1 MENEKLE
8 TPVVEET
15 KTDEGLHY
23 DSGFFVSVRFLTSK
37 KSFFFHHETDELKIG
52 DYVVVDTVRG
62 LEMGVISST
71 PKDISEYQSEL
82 GLKPILRIAT
92 NEDLDKYHELE
103 VLAKQNFPLVKESIN
118 ALNLDMQLVSVEYTL
133 DGTKCIVSYASD
145 NRVDFR
151 DLLKDLASKLK
162 CRIEL
167 RQIGTRD
174 RSKAVGG
181 IGPCGLPLC
190 CSSFLKE
197 FDGIS
202 INMAKNQYL
211 ALNIQKLSGHCGK
224 LICCLKYE
232 DEYYSELRKSLPRI
246 GQRIIFEDEEYKIT
260 NFNVMSG
267 TARLENKEK
276 VNQIKIDKLLE
287 ILAEAKK

>member
-8 TPVVEET
+8 TPVVEEV
-15 KTDEGLHY
+15 KTDEGQHY

-37 KSFFFHHETDELKIG
+37 KSFFFHTETNEIKIG
-52 DYVVVDTVRG
+52 DYVVVETVRG
-62 LEMGVISST
+62 LELGVINST

-82 GLKPILRIAT
+82 GLKPILRAA
-92 NEDLDKYHELE
+92 NEDDISKYRELE
-103 VLAKQNFPLVKESIN
+103 TLAKQNFPLVKESIN

-232 DEYYSELRKSLPRI
+232 DDYYSELRKSLPRI
-246 GQRIIFEDEEYKIT
+246 GQRIMFEDEEYKIT

-276 VNQIKIDKLLE
+276 VNQIKIDQLLAL
-287 ILAEAKK
+287 LADSKK

>member
-1 MENEKLE
+1 MELEKTE
-8 TPVVEET
+8 NIVVEEV
-15 KTDEGLHY
+15 KDEGMHY
-23 DSGFFVSVRFLTSK
+23 DTGYFVGVRFLTSK
-37 KSFFFHHETDELKIG
+37 KSFYFHHDNNLLKIG
-52 DYVVVDTVRG
+52 DYVVVDTIRG
-62 LEMGVISST
+62 LELGVVSSN
-71 PKDISEYQSEL
+71 PADISEYNSDL
-82 GLKPILRIAT
+82 GLKPILRVAT
-92 NEDLDKYHELE
+92 EEDKNKFNELQT
-103 VLAKQNFPLVKESIN
+103 LAKENFTIVKESIN
-118 ALNLDMQLVSVEYTL
+118 QLNLDMQLVSVEYTL
-133 DGTKCIVSYASD
+133 DGTKCLVSYVSD

-151 DLLKDLASKLK
+151 DLLKDLASKFK

-174 RSKAVGG
+174 RSKTVGG

-232 DEYYSELRKSLPRI
+232 DQYYTELRKSLPKL
-246 GQRIIFEDEEYKIT
+246 GQRIMYENEEFKIT

-276 VNQIKIDKLLE
+276 ITQISINQLLE
-287 ILAEAKK
+287 LMTTNK

>member
-1 MENEKLE
+1 MENEKIE
-8 TPVVEET
+8 TPEVKEEA
-15 KTDEGLHY
+15 KDEGIHY
-23 DSGFFVSVRFLTSK
+23 DTGYFISVSFLTSK
-37 KSFFFHHETDELKIG
+37 KSFYFHHENNELKIG
-52 DYVVVDTVRG
+52 DHVVVDTVRG
-62 LEMGVISST
+62 LELGIISSL
-71 PKDISEYQSEL
+71 PKDISEYQSDL
-82 GLKPILRIAT
+82 GLKPILRKAT
-92 NEDLDKYHELE
+92 EEDITKYQELE
-103 VLAKQNFPLVKESIN
+103 KLAKENFPIVKDAIN
-118 ALNLDMQLVSVEYTL
+118 SLNLDMQLVSVEYTL
-133 DGTKCIVSYASD
+133 DGGKCIVSYASD

-232 DEYYSELRKSLPRI
+232 DQYYSELRKSLPRI
-246 GQRIIFEDEEYKIT
+246 GQRIMFEDEEYKIT

-276 VNQIKIDKLLE
+276 INQIKIDKLLE

>member
-1 MENEKLE
+1 MENDKIEVNVTEEEK
-8 TPVVEET
+8 
-15 KTDEGLHY
+15 DEGLHY
-23 DSGFFVSVRFLTSK
+23 ESGYFVGVRFLTSK
-37 KSFFFHHETDELKIG
+37 KTFFFHNETNDLAIG

-62 LEMGVISST
+62 LELGTISSN
-71 PKDISEYQSEL
+71 PVEISEYKSDL
-82 GLKPILRIAT
+82 GLKPILRKASEEDIAKYK
-92 NEDLDKYHELE
+92 ELDA
-103 VLAKQNFPLVKESIN
+103 LAKENFPIVKESIN
-118 ALNLDMQLVSVEYTL
+118 QLQLDMQLVSVEYTL
-133 DGTKCIVSYASD
+133 DGSKCLVSYASE

-151 DLLKDLASKLK
+151 DLLKDLAGKFK

-181 IGPCGLPLC
+181 IGTCGLPLC
-190 CSSFLKE
+190 CSTFLKE

-246 GQRIIFEDEEYKIT
+246 GQRIIFEEEEYKIT

-267 TARLENKEK
+267 VARLENKEK
-276 VNQIKIDKLLE
+276 INQIKIDDLLKLL
-287 ILAEAKK
+287 AGNK

>member
-8 TPVVEET
+8 TPVVEEE
-15 KTDEGLHY
+15 KDEGQHY
-23 DSGFFVSVRFLTSK
+23 DTGFFVGVRFLTSK
-37 KSFFFHHETDELKIG
+37 KSFFFHHDSDDLSIG
-52 DYVVVDTVRG
+52 EYVVVDTVRG
-62 LEMGVISST
+62 LELGVISSK
-71 PKDISEYQSEL
+71 PVDIKEYNSDL
-82 GLKPILRIAT
+82 GLKPILRKAT
-92 NEDLDKYHELE
+92 EEDINKFRELE
-103 VLAKQNFPLVKESIN
+103 ILAKENFASVKESIN
-118 ALNLDMQLVSVEYTL
+118 QLQLDMQLVSVEYTL
-133 DGTKCIVSYASD
+133 DGTKCLVSYVSE

-151 DLLKDLASKLK
+151 ELLKELASKFK

-174 RSKAVGG
+174 RSKTIGG

-267 TARLENKEK
+267 VARLENKEK
-276 VNQIKIDKLLE
+276 INQISIDKLLE
-287 ILAEAKK
+287 ILANTKK

>member
-1 MENEKLE
+1 MENDKIEVNVTEEEK
-8 TPVVEET
+8 
-15 KTDEGLHY
+15 DEGLHY
-23 DSGFFVSVRFLTSK
+23 ESGYFVGVRFLTSK
-37 KSFFFHHETDELKIG
+37 KTFFFHNETNDLAIG

-62 LEMGVISST
+62 LELGTISSN
-71 PKDISEYQSEL
+71 PVEISEYKSDL
-82 GLKPILRIAT
+82 GLKPILRKASEEDIAKYK
-92 NEDLDKYHELE
+92 ELDA
-103 VLAKQNFPLVKESIN
+103 LAKENFPMVKESIN
-118 ALNLDMQLVSVEYTL
+118 QLQLDMQLVSVEYTL
-133 DGTKCIVSYASD
+133 DGSKCLVSYASE

-151 DLLKDLASKLK
+151 DLLKDLAGKFK

-181 IGPCGLPLC
+181 IGTCGLPLC
-190 CSSFLKE
+190 CSTFLKE

-246 GQRIIFEDEEYKIT
+246 GQRIIFEEEEYKIT

-267 TARLENKEK
+267 VARLENKEK
-276 VNQIKIDKLLE
+276 INQIKIDDLLKLL
-287 ILAEAKK
+287 AGNK

>member
-1 MENEKLE
+1 MENDKIEVNVTEEEEK
-8 TPVVEET
+8 
-15 KTDEGLHY
+15 DEGLHY
-23 DSGFFVSVRFLTSK
+23 ESGYFVGVRFLTSK
-37 KSFFFHHETDELKIG
+37 KIFFFHNETNDLAIG

-62 LEMGVISST
+62 LELGTISSN
-71 PKDISEYQSEL
+71 PVEISEYKSDL
-82 GLKPILRIAT
+82 GLKPILRKASEEDIAKYK
-92 NEDLDKYHELE
+92 ELDA
-103 VLAKQNFPLVKESIN
+103 LAKENFPIVKESIN
-118 ALNLDMQLVSVEYTL
+118 QLQLDMQLVSVEYTL
-133 DGTKCIVSYASD
+133 DGSKCLVSYASE

-151 DLLKDLASKLK
+151 DLLKDLAGKFK

-181 IGPCGLPLC
+181 IGTCGLPLC
-190 CSSFLKE
+190 CSTFLKE

-246 GQRIIFEDEEYKIT
+246 GQRIIFEEEEYKIT

-267 TARLENKEK
+267 VARLENKEK
-276 VNQIKIDKLLE
+276 INQIKIDDLLKLL
-287 ILAEAKK
+287 AGNK